1 LYRLINF
8 AFIFLTVY
16 LFILEGSAGDHI
28 RILLALI
35 LALFASLLFFI
46 ARWITLDAMKA
57 VVVFGVIV
65 LGFGGWTLAS
75 AVIFF
80 FVSSTALSLLNIRYQ
95 LNDSEAAD
103 IDKHAFRRDGYQVWA
118 NGFWIAVFSMVW
130 FLNGSV
136 VFLMAALGSLAVA
149 TADTWAT
156 EIGTK
161 KPGKTVN
168 ILTLTPVKP
177 GKDGGISLK
186 GTTGAITGAFLLAL
200 FVLLS
205 PILAP
210 LKAFFIILISGIAG
224 MFFDSLAGALCLK
237 YDYTFRRPS
246 DFTGDH
252 YLYNN
257 HIVNWLGTGIGGLI
271 ALITSIIVFG

>member
-16 LFILEGSAGDHI
+16 LFILEGSAGEHI
-28 RILLALI
+28 RILIALI
-35 LALFASLLFFI
+35 LALFASLFFFI
-46 ARWITLDAMKA
+46 AKWVTLDAMKA

-80 FVSSTALSLLNIRYQ
+80 FVTSTILSLLNIRYQ
-95 LNDSEAAD
+95 EKNSVVLKIEQHS
-103 IDKHAFRRDGYQVWA
+103 FRRDGYQVWA
-118 NGFWIAVFSMVW
+118 NGFWVAVFSMLW
-130 FLNGSV
+130 FLNGSGF
-136 VFLMAALGSLAVA
+136 FLMAALGSLAVA

-161 KPGKTVN
+161 NPGKTVN
-168 ILTLTPVKP
+168 ILTLTSVKP
-177 GKDGGISLK
+177 GEDGGISLK
-186 GTTGAITGAFLLAL
+186 GTAGAVAGAVLLAL
-200 FVLLS
+200 FVF
-205 PILAP
+205 LAP
-210 LKAFFIILISGIAG
+210 VLAPVKAFLIILISGVAG
-224 MFFDSLAGALCLK
+224 MFFDSVAGAICLK
-237 YDYTFRRPS
+237 YDYTFRRPA

-252 YLYNN
+252 YLFNN
-257 HIVNWLGTGIGGLI
+257 HMVNWLGTGIGGLI